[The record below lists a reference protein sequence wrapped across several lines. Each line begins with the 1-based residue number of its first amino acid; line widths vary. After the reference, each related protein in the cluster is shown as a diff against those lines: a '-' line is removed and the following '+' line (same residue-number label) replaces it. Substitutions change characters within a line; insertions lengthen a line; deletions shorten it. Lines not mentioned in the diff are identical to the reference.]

1 MIYIKNIFKNIW
13 CCFIISLL
21 CTLIILSIEIIF
33 LTFEM
38 NNEYTSFISNFIG
51 YFFVILLLKKL
62 VRKKTYVDIQNKN
75 HINKIIAG
83 TIYIMFMVYP
93 IVYYSMIRLI
103 LFKNNTIIP
112 QYIDESQSIIAFIFH
127 LIKNACLIPI
137 MEELLFR
144 KLSFAQLEHIN
155 STIKILLTAALFTL
169 FHVPTGFYIGDVLI
183 AGLSLGFLYK
193 KTANVT
199 YCILA
204 HSAHNLSACI
214 INRLNYERIIP
225 YDFDLYIY
233 PIWLCIVCTIILMA
247 TIIIVIVY
255 NKNINSKQ
263 EVKK

>member
-13 CCFIISLL
+13 YCFTIVLL
-21 CTLIILSIEIIF
+21 CTLIILSIETIF
-33 LTFEM
+33 AAFEIK
-38 NNEYTSFISNFIG
+38 NEYISFISNFIG
-51 YFFVILLLKKL
+51 YFFVILLLKKII
-62 VRKKTYVDIQNKN
+62 RKKAYIDIQINN
-75 HINKIIAG
+75 QINKLMAG

-93 IVYYSMIRLI
+93 IVYYSTIRLI
-103 LFKNNTIIP
+103 LFNNGIIIP

-155 STIKILLTAALFTL
+155 STIKILLTAVLFTM
-169 FHVPTGFYIGDVLI
+169 FHIPTGFYVGDVLI

-193 KTANVT
+193 KTGNIK

-225 YDFDLYIY
+225 FAFDLYIY
-233 PIWLCIVCTIILMA
+233 PYWLSIICTIIFMI
-247 TIIIVIVY
+247 TIFIILIY
-255 NKNINSKQ
+255 NRKNNN
-263 EVKK
+263 EN